1 MKITDEI
8 LTAYL
13 DGELAVDDIADVAR
27 QIDSLPKLAR
37 RIKNLRRNDA
47 SIAQAYHAIDS
58 KPMPAG
64 ILDMLDKFPQS
75 QGKEPVE
82 GVATVL
88 PFKKKSTI
96 LSQAPMWQ
104 MAMAASV
111 MLFVG
116 LGAGRY
122 LVPPEPAS
130 AEIIQAHENILAQQ
144 NTGIIGPENSL
155 FAVLESQP
163 SAIPVTLAASGDT
176 VVLPSMTFKTGDNRY
191 CRAYSVIGQESSSK
205 NVACRLENAWVV
217 KISVGSAGTSVSQDG
232 LYQTASGEDNPAV
245 TSVIRNLIKGDALD
259 ADDEQK
265 IMKQNWR

>member
-27 QIDSLPKLAR
+27 QIDCSPELAR
-37 RIKNLRRNDA
+37 RIKDLRRNDA
-47 SIAQAYHAIDS
+47 SVAQAYQAIDS

-82 GVATVL
+82 DVATVL
-88 PFKKKSTI
+88 PFKEKSTI
-96 LSQAPMWQ
+96 RTQAPIWQ

-130 AEIIQAHENILAQQ
+130 ADNILAQQ
-144 NTGIIGPENSL
+144 NTGMIGPENNL

-163 SAIPVTLAASGDT
+163 SAVPVTLAASGDT

-191 CRAYSVIGQESSSK
+191 CRAYSVTGRKSSSQ
-205 NVACRLENAWVV
+205 NVACRVENAWVV

-265 IMKQNWR
+265 VMKQNWR